1 MYKFPFTGLACDD
14 NNGRSSIA
22 RRRRGEVFVSHRNGS
37 RLRALNQC
45 DPRHPSR
52 DSMMIIQRRNV
63 IIGQS
68 QHTAQDGRVRVSDQR
83 DSISTRG
90 TTRIQVGGRRALK
103 QFFPSLSL
111 SLSFAPNVPLHFI
124 AFAWVHVYTPGACDR
139 RSLKSAARLPTVT

>member
-1 MYKFPFTGLACDD
+1 M
-14 NNGRSSIA
+14 
-22 RRRRGEVFVSHRNGS
+22 FVSHRNGS

-68 QHTAQDGRVRVSDQR
+68 QHTAQDGRVLRVSDQR

-103 QFFPSLSL
+103 QFFLSL
-111 SLSFAPNVPLHFI
+111 SLSHSRPMFHRILLHL
-124 AFAWVHVYTPGACDR
+124 HGYTYTRIHSR

>member
-52 DSMMIIQRRNV
+52 DFMMIIQRRNV

-90 TTRIQVGGRRALK
+90 TTRIQVGGRRAVK

-111 SLSFAPNVPLHFI
+111 PLI
-124 AFAWVHVYTPGACDR
+124 RAQCSTAFYCICMGTRIHSR
-139 RSLKSAARLPTVT
+139 RM